1 MAALRAR
8 RGARSTMTRPTAAAM
23 AAPPN
28 TISPSQRTVVGL
40 IRSAPKALNA
50 KTEPMP
56 PATDSPIPTT

>member
-1 MAALRAR
+1 
-8 RGARSTMTRPTAAAM
+8 MTRPTAAAM
-23 AAPPN
+23 VAPPN

-50 KTEPMP
+50 ETEPMP